1 MTYAVVTDVAVRLGR
16 TVSDAAE
23 IAQINAWIADAEAF
37 IKNRIQDIADRVTAG
52 TPDADTVKAVVAA
65 AVCRKALNPE
75 GKKDQRVDDFS
86 YGLHPDAARADI
98 HFTDD
103 EWARLLPEAGA
114 EGAFTAVS
122 TGTILR
128 RQGQWSA
135 PDVWSGT

>member
-16 TVSDAAE
+16 TVSDAVE

-37 IKNRIQDIADRVTAG
+37 IANKIPDIAARVDAG
-52 TPDADTVKAVVAA
+52 RPTADTVKAVVAA
-65 AVCRKALNPE
+65 AVCRKVLNPE

-103 EWARLLPEAGA
+103 EWALLTPDSGA
-114 EGAFTAVS
+114 QGAFTAVS
-122 TGTILR
+122 TRAALAR
-128 RQGQWSA
+128 SGQWLT
-135 PDVWSGT
+135 PDVWATP